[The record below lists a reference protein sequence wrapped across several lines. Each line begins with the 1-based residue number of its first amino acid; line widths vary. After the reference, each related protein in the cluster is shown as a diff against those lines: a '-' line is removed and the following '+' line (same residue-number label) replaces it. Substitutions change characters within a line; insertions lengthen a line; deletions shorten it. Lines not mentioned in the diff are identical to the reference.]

1 MFDLKV
7 WFKQEKNGLKS
18 DFYSYPKRKFLFLI
32 LVIFLL
38 FSAFF
43 KLWSATSSQSVI
55 FWDNLIVNQIKQIR
69 NPFLD
74 NFFLT
79 VTALGSLYFIVF
91 AFLIL
96 TLFLIIKKRKKAA
109 TAVFLTLVSSSFLIY
124 LFKNIFGRP
133 RPFECPFSK
142 DCFSFPSGHA
152 TIAFYFYGMLF
163 NLTTRFVKLRKRYVW
178 LLGALFGF
186 LIFLVSLS
194 RLYLGYHFLTD
205 ILGGFLLG
213 GVFLLLVAIL
223 IDFLYQSK

>member
-1 MFDLKV
+1 MFDFKG
-7 WFKQEKNGLKS
+7 WFKQEKNNLKS
-18 DFYSYPKRKFLFLI
+18 DFYSYPKRKFLFLV
-32 LVIFLL
+32 LVILLL

-43 KLWSATSSQSVI
+43 RLWTATSFQDVI

-74 NFFLT
+74 NFFLAIT
-79 VTALGSLYFIVF
+79 RLGSIYFIAV

-96 TLFLIIKKRKKAA
+96 TFFLVKKRMKKAA
-109 TAVFLTLVSSSFLIY
+109 TSVFLTLIGSAILIY
-124 LFKNIFGRP
+124 LFKNFFGRS
-133 RPFECPFSK
+133 RPFECPFAK

-163 NLTTRFVKLRKRYVW
+163 NLTTRFIKLRKRYV
-178 LLGALFGF
+178 LLLALILGF
-186 LIFLVSLS
+186 LVFLIAVS

-205 ILGGFLLG
+205 IFGGFLLG
-213 GVFLLLVAIL
+213 GIFLLLVSIL

>member
-1 MFDLKV
+1 MFDLKG

-18 DFYSYPKRKFLFLI
+18 DFYSYPKRKLLFLFL
-32 LVIFLL
+32 VVAVL
-38 FSAFF
+38 FQVFF
-43 KLWSATSSQSVI
+43 KLWSATSFGSVI
-55 FWDNLIVNQIKQIR
+55 FLDNLIVDQIKQIR

-74 NFFLT
+74 NFFLAIT
-79 VTALGSLYFIVF
+79 RFGSIYFIVV

-96 TLFLIIKKRKKAA
+96 TFFLVKKRMKKAA
-109 TAVFLTLVSSSFLIY
+109 ISVSLTLAGSVLLIY

-163 NLTTRFVKLRKRYVW
+163 SLITRFIKLRKRYVW
-178 LLGALFGF
+178 LLALILF
-186 LIFLVSLS
+186 FLVFLVALS

-205 ILGGFLLG
+205 IFGGFLLG
-213 GVFLLLVAIL
+213 GVFLLVVSIL
-223 IDFLYQSK
+223 IDFLYQPK

>member
-1 MFDLKV
+1 MFDFKN
-7 WFKQEKNGLKS
+7 WFKQEKNGLKN

-32 LVIFLL
+32 LVIFLI

-43 KLWSATSSQSVI
+43 KLWSATSSQRVI
-55 FWDNLIVNQIKQIR
+55 FWDNLIVSQTKQIR

-74 NFFLT
+74 DFFLA
-79 VTALGSLYFIVF
+79 VTGLGSLYFIAF

-96 TLFLIIKKRKKAA
+96 TFFLIRKKRKKAA
-109 TAVFLTLVSSSFLIY
+109 TAVFLTLISSAFLIY

-133 RPFECPFSK
+133 RPFECPFAK

-178 LLGALFGF
+178 LLGAILAF
-186 LIFLVSLS
+186 LIFLVASS

-213 GVFLLLVAIL
+213 GVFLLMVSIL
-223 IDFLYQSK
+223 IDFLYQPK

>member
-1 MFDLKV
+1 MFDLKG

-18 DFYSYPKRKFLFLI
+18 DFYSYPKRKLLFLFL
-32 LVIFLL
+32 VVAVL
-38 FSAFF
+38 FQFFF
-43 KLWSATSSQSVI
+43 KLWSATSFESVV
-55 FWDNLIVNQIKQIR
+55 FWDSLIVNQIKQIR

-74 NFFLT
+74 NFFLA
-79 VTALGSLYFIVF
+79 VTRLGSIYFITV

-96 TLFLIIKKRKKAA
+96 TFFLVRKRMRKAA
-109 TAVFLTLVSSSFLIY
+109 ISVFLTLVGSAVLIY
-124 LFKNIFGRP
+124 LFKNIFGRS
-133 RPFECPFSK
+133 RPFECQFSK

-178 LLGALFGF
+178 LLGAFFVF

-223 IDFLYQSK
+223 IDFLYQPQ